1 MICEDSMTI
10 HGFQKMTLLDFPGK
24 VACIVF
30 TAGCNLR
37 CPFCHNAPL
46 VTRTDPADR
55 IDEDEVFA
63 YLKKRQGIVDGV
75 VITGGEPTLQK
86 DLDDFIRRVRAL
98 GYAVKLDT
106 NGTRPDVLAALLDE
120 GLVDYV
126 AMDIKNCPD
135 RYAETV
141 GIEGFDLA
149 PVRRSIELLRQ
160 SGVEYEFRTTVA
172 DELHTPQDIGVLAAW
187 IAHAPRYFIQPF
199 VDSGDLVGTGLHAPS
214 AEKLDEMRASAMVH
228 LPNTAIR
235 GA

>member
-1 MICEDSMTI
+1 MTI

-37 CPFCHNAPL
+37 CPFCHNARL
-46 VTRTDPADR
+46 VTHAEADDR
-55 IDEDEVFA
+55 VDEDEIFA
-63 YLKKRQGIVDGV
+63 YLQKRRGIVDGV

-86 DLDDFIRRVRAL
+86 DLADFIRRVRAL

-106 NGTRPDVLAALLDE
+106 NGTRPEVLSALLDA

-141 GIEGFDLA
+141 GIEGFDLG
-149 PVRRSIELLRQ
+149 PVQTSLELLRQ
-160 SGVEYEFRTTVA
+160 SGVDYELRTTVA
-172 DELHTPQDIGVLAAW
+172 DELHTPQDLGVLAAW
-187 IAHAPRYFIQPF
+187 IAPSPRYFIQPF
-199 VDSGDLVGTGLHAPS
+199 VDSGDLIGTGLHAPS
-214 AEKLDEMRASAMVH
+214 AQKLEQMLASARMY
-228 LPNTAIR
+228 LPNAAIR

>member
-1 MICEDSMTI
+1 MTI

-30 TAGCNLR
+30 TAGCNFR

-55 IDEDEVFA
+55 IDEDEIFA

-86 DLDDFIRRVRAL
+86 DLADFIRRVRAL

-106 NGTRPDVLAALLDE
+106 NGARPDVLEALLAE

-141 GIEGFDLA
+141 GIAGFDLA
-149 PVRRSIELLRQ
+149 PVQTSLELLRH
-160 SGVEYEFRTTVA
+160 SGVDYELRTTVA
-172 DELHTPQDIGVLAAW
+172 DELHTPQDVGVLAAW
-187 IAHAPRYFIQPF
+187 IVGAPRYFLQPF
-199 VDSGDLVGTGLHAPS
+199 VDSGDLIGTGLHAPS
-214 AEKLDEMRASAMVH
+214 AEKLREMLAAARVY